1 MTNRLRNYGLLGAI
15 ALIAFGMTLPTAK
28 AESVADFYK
37 GKTLTLFVGFSPGG
51 GYDTYSRLLAPH
63 FARNIP
69 GKPKMIVKNKTG
81 AATIVLANWLYNAAP
96 KDGTVLG
103 MIARGAP
110 THELLGGTGAKF
122 DPAKFNWLGSMN
134 NEVSVCV
141 TSYRAPAKT
150 FAELLRNRTVVG
162 TQGPSSDSEVFANF
176 VKNLLGA
183 KLKLISG
190 YPGTAVTVLAMD
202 RGEVDGICGWSW
214 TSVKLMRGKD
224 LKAGKLN
231 ILLQMALVRHP
242 ELPDVPL
249 ITEFA
254 KTKSERD
261 QMDLIFSRQ
270 TMGRPFLLPPG
281 VPKDR
286 VAALRKAFM
295 DALKD
300 PKFVAAAKKSKREIN
315 PVSGEDVQKL
325 VVKVLATPTETV
337 LAAQKNIKA
346 EGKLEQAV
354 LKYFKDTGTV
364 TRTKRGGRRVY
375 FTLKG
380 KEVRTS
386 VSGSKTKVTVDGKK
400 AKRKAIKK
408 GMSCTFNWLG
418 HRSGS
423 KNIDC
428 KS

>member
-1 MTNRLRNYGLLGAI
+1 MTNRSRTLGLLGAI
-15 ALIAFGMTLPTAK
+15 ALIALGMPSPTAK
-28 AESVADFYK
+28 AASVADFYK
-37 GKTLTLFVGFSPGG
+37 GKTLTLYVGFAPGG

-69 GKPKMIVKNKTG
+69 GKPKIIVKNKTG

-96 KDGTVLG
+96 RDGTVLG

-110 THELLGGTGAKF
+110 TLELLGGKGPKF
-122 DPAKFNWLGSMN
+122 DSTKFNWLGSLN

-141 TSYRAPAKT
+141 TSHRAPAKT
-150 FAELLRNRTVVG
+150 FKELLEHETVVG
-162 TQGPSSDSEVFANF
+162 TQGPVSDSEQFANF
-176 VKNLLGA
+176 IQNLLGA
-183 KLKLISG
+183 KLRLISG

-224 LKAGKLN
+224 LEAGKLN
-231 ILLQMALVRHP
+231 ILLQMSLAGHP

-249 ITEFA
+249 ITDFA
-254 KTKSERD
+254 KNKSQRD

-270 TMGRPFLLPPG
+270 TMGRPYLLPPG

-295 DALKD
+295 ATVKD
-300 PKFVAAAKKSKREIN
+300 PKFVAAAKRSKLEIN
-315 PVSGEDVQKL
+315 PVSGEEIQKL
-325 VVKVLATPTETV
+325 IVKVLATPAKTV
-337 LAAQKNIKA
+337 AAARENLKSKGPLEKA
-346 EGKLEQAV
+346 KVVMLKHSGK
-354 LKYFKDTGTV
+354 V
-364 TRTKRGGRRVY
+364 TKTKKGGRRIY
-375 FTLKG
+375 IDYKG
-380 KEVRTS
+380 KEVKAK
-386 VSGSKTKVTVDGKK
+386 VSGSRTKVTIDGKK
-400 AKRKAIKK
+400 TKRKHIKV
-408 GMSCTFNWLG
+408 GMTCTFNYPG
-418 HRSGS
+418 SGMEA

>member
-1 MTNRLRNYGLLGAI
+1 MTNRLRTYGLLGAI
-15 ALIAFGMTLPTAK
+15 ALTALGMPSPAAK
-28 AESVADFYK
+28 AASVADFYK
-37 GKTLTLFVGFSPGG
+37 GKTLILYVGFSPGG

-63 FARNIP
+63 LARNIP
-69 GKPKMIVKNKTG
+69 GKPKIIVKNKTG

-96 KDGTVLG
+96 RDGTVLG

-122 DPAKFNWLGSMN
+122 DPVKFNWLGSMN

-150 FAELLRNRTVVG
+150 FSELLQNRTVVG

-176 VKNLLGA
+176 IVNLLGA

-224 LKAGKLN
+224 LKDGKLN

-261 QMDLIFSRQ
+261 QMDLIFARQ
-270 TMGRPFLLPPG
+270 TMGRPYLLPPG

-295 DALKD
+295 ATMKD
-300 PKFVAAAKKSKREIN
+300 PKFVAAAKKTKREIN

-325 VVKVLATPTETV
+325 IVKVLATPAKTV
-337 LAAQKNIKA
+337 AAAQKNILA
-346 EGKLEQAV
+346 EGPLEKAV
-354 LKYFKDTGTV
+354 LKYFKDKGKV

-380 KEVRTS
+380 KEVKTS
-386 VSGSKTKVTVDGKK
+386 VSGSGTKVTIDGKK

-408 GMSCTFNWLG
+408 GMICTFNWLG
-418 HRSGS
+418 SGSGS

>member
-1 MTNRLRNYGLLGAI
+1 MTNRLRTYGILGAI
-15 ALIAFGMTLPTAK
+15 ALIALGMPSPAAK
-28 AESVADFYK
+28 AASVADFYQ
-37 GKTLTLFVGFSPGG
+37 GKTLILYVGFSPGG

-63 FARNIP
+63 LARNIP
-69 GKPKMIVKNKTG
+69 GQPKIIVKNKTG

-96 KDGTVLG
+96 RDGTVLG

-122 DPAKFNWLGSMN
+122 DPVKFNWLGSMN

-150 FAELLRNRTVVG
+150 FSELLQNRTVVG

-176 VKNLLGA
+176 IVNLLGA

-224 LKAGKLN
+224 LKDGKLN

-261 QMDLIFSRQ
+261 QMDLIFARQ
-270 TMGRPFLLPPG
+270 TMGRPYLLPPG

-295 DALKD
+295 ATMKD
-300 PKFVAAAKKSKREIN
+300 PKFVAAAKKTKREIN

-325 VVKVLATPTETV
+325 IVKVLATPAKTV
-337 LAAQKNIKA
+337 AAAQKNILA
-346 EGKLEQAV
+346 EGPLEKAV
-354 LKYFKDTGTV
+354 LKYFKDKGKV

-380 KEVRTS
+380 KEVKTS
-386 VSGSKTKVTVDGKK
+386 VSGSGTKVTIDGKK
-400 AKRKAIKK
+400 AKRKTIKK
-408 GMSCTFNWLG
+408 GMICTFNWLG
-418 HRSGS
+418 SGTKS